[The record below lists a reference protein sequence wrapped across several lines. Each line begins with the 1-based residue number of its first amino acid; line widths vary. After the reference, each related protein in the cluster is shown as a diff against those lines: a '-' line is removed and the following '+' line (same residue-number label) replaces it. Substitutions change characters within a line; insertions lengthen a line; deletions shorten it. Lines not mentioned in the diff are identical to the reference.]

1 MDKEQAVTLT
11 SQYDETSR
19 DVVSRIG
26 ILYRYRELMWMLA
39 WRDIRVRYKHSLLGA
54 AWAVVPPLATMMI
67 FAFVFGIVTD
77 QRLQTLTGHPSLPY
91 SLFAFSGLVPWMF
104 FANGLTNAIGSLVS
118 NRPLVTKI
126 YFPREV
132 FPLASIGSAFV
143 DFAIASGVLI
153 FLAVILHFMPN
164 YWSYQFHWT
173 VLLLPIVVAVQIAF
187 MIGLSLL
194 LSMANLF
201 YRDVGFLFRS
211 IIQLW
216 MFITCVVYQLEAH
229 TPWKRAVI
237 QLNPMTPIIR
247 AYRDC
252 LIFGRSPFDLPFLN
266 AAAVSITLLI
276 AGWWWF
282 RQREFEFAE
291 NI

>member
-1 MDKEQAVTLT
+1 MEAVTST
-11 SQYDETSR
+11 HTESSQTLLVR
-19 DVVSRIG
+19 LLA
-26 ILYRYRELMWMLA
+26 LYRYRELMWMLA

-54 AWAVVPPLATMMI
+54 AWAVMPPIAMMLI
-67 FAFVFGIVTD
+67 FTFVFSQVIQVD
-77 QRLQTLTGHPSLPY
+77 KQKLTGDAALPY

-104 FANGLTNAIGSLVS
+104 FANGLTNAIGSLVA

-132 FPLASIGSAFV
+132 FPLSAIIGAFV
-143 DFAIASGVLI
+143 DFLVASVVSIA
-153 FLAVILHFMPN
+153 LAVLLHFLPN
-164 YWSYQFHWT
+164 GWHFHLNWT
-173 VLLLPIVVAVQIAF
+173 VVFLPVVVTVQVMF
-187 MIGLSLL
+187 MVGLALL

-216 MFITCVVYQLEAH
+216 MFVTCVVYQLEA
-229 TPWKRAVI
+229 TAGWKRVVI

-252 LIFGRSPFDLPFLN
+252 LVFGRSPFDIAFMN
-266 AAAVSITLLI
+266 TVAVSAMVLLV
-276 AGWWWF
+276 GWWWF
-282 RQREFEFAE
+282 RRREFDFAE

>member
-1 MDKEQAVTLT
+1 METITGTHV
-11 SQYDETSR
+11 ETSR
-19 DVVSRIG
+19 TLVARFAT
-26 ILYRYRELMWMLA
+26 LYRYRELMWMLA
-39 WRDIRVRYKHSLLGA
+39 WRDIRARYKHSLLGA
-54 AWAVVPPLATMMI
+54 AWAVMPPVAMMLI
-67 FAFVFGIVTD
+67 FAFVFGQVVQVD
-77 QRLQTLTGHPSLPY
+77 MQKLTGDPTLPY

-104 FANGLTNAIGSLVS
+104 FANGLTGAIGSLVV

-132 FPLASIGSAFV
+132 FPLSAIIGASVDFLIASVISIGL
-143 DFAIASGVLI
+143 AIC
-153 FLAVILHFMPN
+153 LHFWPN
-164 YWSYQFHWT
+164 GWEYQPNWT
-173 VLLLPIVVAVQIAF
+173 VMLIPIVVAVQMTF
-187 MIGLSLL
+187 MAGLALL

-201 YRDVGFLFRS
+201 YRDVGFLSRP

-216 MFITCVVYQLEAH
+216 MFVTCVVYQLEA
-229 TPWKRAVI
+229 TAGWKRVII

-252 LIFGRSPFDLPFLN
+252 LISGRSPFDLPFLN
-266 AAAVSITLLI
+266 AMVVSIMVLLV
-276 AGWWWF
+276 GWWWF